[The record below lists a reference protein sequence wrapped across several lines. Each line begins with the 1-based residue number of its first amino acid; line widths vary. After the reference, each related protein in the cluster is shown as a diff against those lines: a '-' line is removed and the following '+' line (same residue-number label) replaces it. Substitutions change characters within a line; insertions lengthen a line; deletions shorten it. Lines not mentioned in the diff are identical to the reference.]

1 MALFFEPGQHKQ
13 HGLPYNPFKAL
24 VVPRPIG
31 WISTVDRQGVVNLA
45 PYSFF
50 NGLSDAPPMVFFAS
64 NGQPRSRG
72 GGKDSLRNAEASG
85 EFVVNLATWELREA
99 MNATSAPLPPG
110 ESELPRTELSLLPSE
125 KVRPPRVAQSPAH
138 LECRWIRTVDLPC
151 TDPEGGN
158 HLVIGEV
165 VGIHIDESILTDEGL
180 VDLARARPIGRLG
193 YMDYTVV
200 DTIFSMPRPK
210 R

>member
-1 MALFFEPGQHKQ
+1 MFFEPGQHKQ

-31 WISTVDRQGVVNLA
+31 WITTIGSDGVVNLA

-64 NGQPRSRG
+64 NGKPRSQD
-72 GGKDSLRNAEASG
+72 GGKDSLRNAEESG
-85 EFVVNLATWELREA
+85 EFVVNLVTWDLREA
-99 MNATSAPLPPG
+99 MNATAAPLPPG
-110 ESELPRTELSLLPSE
+110 ESELERTKLTLAPSE
-125 KVRPPRVAQSPAH
+125 KVSVPRIADSPAH
-138 LECRWIRTVDLPC
+138 LECRWIKTVDLPC
-151 TDPEGGN
+151 TLPDTGN
-158 HLVIGEV
+158 HMVIGEV
-165 VGIHIDESILTDEGL
+165 VGIHIEESLLTDKGL
-180 VDLARARPIGRLG
+180 VDLARARPVGRLG

-200 DTIFSMPRPK
+200 DTIFAMERPK

>member
-1 MALFFEPGQHKQ
+1 MFFEPGQHKA

-31 WISTVDRQGVVNLA
+31 WITTLDADGVVNLA

-64 NGQPRSRG
+64 NGRPRSDN
-72 GGKDSLRNAEASG
+72 GGKDSLRNAEETG
-85 EFVVNLATWELREA
+85 EFVVNLATWELREQ

-110 ESELPRTELSLLPSE
+110 ESELARTDLTLQPSE
-125 KVRPPRVAQSPAH
+125 KVKPPRVAQSPAH
-138 LECRWIRTVDLPC
+138 LECRWLRTVDLPSSLP
-151 TDPEGGN
+151 DSGN

-165 VGIHIDESILTDEGL
+165 VGIHIDESILTAEGL
-180 VDLARARPIGRLG
+180 VDLGRARPIGRLG
-193 YMDYTVV
+193 YMDYAVV
-200 DTIFSMPRPK
+200 DTIFSLQRPK
-210 R
+210 G

>member
-1 MALFFEPGQHKQ
+1 MFFEPGQHRQ

-31 WISTVDRQGVVNLA
+31 WITTLDAAGVVNLA

-50 NGLSDAPPMVFFAS
+50 NALSDAPPMVFFAS
-64 NGQPRSRG
+64 NGRPRSDG

-85 EFVVNLATWELREA
+85 EFVVNLATWELREQ

-110 ESELPRTELSLLPSE
+110 ESELGRTDLTLLPSE
-125 KVRPPRVAQSPAH
+125 KVAPPRVAQSPVH
-138 LECRWIRTVDLPC
+138 LECRWLRTVDLPC
-151 TDPEGGN
+151 TLPDSGN
-158 HLVIGEV
+158 YLVIGEV
-165 VGIHIDESILTDEGL
+165 VGFHIDDSLITEEGL
-180 VDLARARPIGRLG
+180 VDIARARPIARLG
-193 YMDYTVV
+193 YRDYSLVETV
-200 DTIFSMPRPK
+200 FSLDRPA

>member
-1 MALFFEPGQHKQ
+1 MFFEPGQHKQ

-31 WISTVDRQGVVNLA
+31 WITTIDGAGVVNLA

-64 NGQPRSRG
+64 NGRPRSDN
-72 GGKDSLRNAEASG
+72 GGKDSLRNAEETG
-85 EFVVNLATWELREA
+85 EFVVNLATWELREQ

-110 ESELPRTELSLLPSE
+110 ESEVARTDLTLTPSE
-125 KVRPPRVAQSPAH
+125 KVKPPRVAQSPAH
-138 LECRWIRTVDLPC
+138 LECRWLRTVDLPC
-151 TDPEGGN
+151 SLPDSGN

-165 VGIHIDESILTDEGL
+165 VGIHIDESILTAEGL
-180 VDLARARPIGRLG
+180 VDLGRARPIGRLG
-193 YMDYTVV
+193 YMDYAVV
-200 DTIFSMPRPK
+200 DTIFSLQRPK
-210 R
+210 G

>member
-1 MALFFEPGQHKQ
+1 MFFEPGQHKQ

-31 WISTVDRQGVVNLA
+31 WITTIGSDGVVNLA

-64 NGQPRSRG
+64 NGKPRSQD
-72 GGKDSLRNAEASG
+72 GGKDSLRNAEESG
-85 EFVVNLATWELREA
+85 EFVVNLVTWDLREA
-99 MNATSAPLPPG
+99 MNATAAPLPPG
-110 ESELPRTELSLLPSE
+110 ESELERTKLTLASSE
-125 KVRPPRVAQSPAH
+125 KVSVPRIADSPAH
-138 LECRWIRTVDLPC
+138 LECRWIKTVDLPC
-151 TDPEGGN
+151 TLPDTGN
-158 HLVIGEV
+158 HMVIGEV
-165 VGIHIDESILTDEGL
+165 VGIHIEESLLTDKGL
-180 VDLARARPIGRLG
+180 VDLARARPVGRLG

-200 DTIFSMPRPK
+200 DTIFAMERPK

>member
-1 MALFFEPGQHKQ
+1 MFFEPGQHKQ

-72 GGKDSLRNAEASG
+72 GGKDSLRNAEEIG
-85 EFVVNLATWELREA
+85 EFVVNLATWDLRDA

-110 ESELPRTELSLLPSE
+110 ESELQRTELSLLPSE

-138 LECRWIRTVDLPC
+138 LECRWVKTVDLPSS
-151 TDPEGGN
+151 DPDMGN
-158 HLVIGEV
+158 HMVIGEV
-165 VGIHIDESILTDEGL
+165 VGIHIDESLLTNEGL
-180 VDLARARPIGRLG
+180 VDLSRARPIGRLG

>member
-1 MALFFEPGQHKQ
+1 MFLEPGQHKQ

-31 WISTVDRQGVVNLA
+31 WITTTGSDGVVNLA

-64 NGQPRSRG
+64 NGKPRSQD
-72 GGKDSLRNAEASG
+72 GGKDSLRNAEERG
-85 EFVVNLATWELREA
+85 EFVVNLVTWDLREA
-99 MNATSAPLPPG
+99 MNATAAPLPPG
-110 ESELPRTELSLLPSE
+110 ESELERTQLTLAPSE
-125 KVRPPRVAQSPAH
+125 KVSVPRIAESPAH
-138 LECRWIRTVDLPC
+138 LECRWIKTVDLPC
-151 TDPEGGN
+151 TLPDAGN
-158 HLVIGEV
+158 HMVIGEV
-165 VGIHIDESILTDEGL
+165 VGIHIEDSLLTDEGL
-180 VDLARARPIGRLG
+180 VDLARARPVGRLG

-200 DTIFSMPRPK
+200 DTIFAMGRPK